1 MEEAQNNPETTCTGV
16 REHLH
21 RTSSKKPNT
30 RSHLA
35 VRGRDYEI
43 YSLLI
48 GLIATHRCSPSD
60 RLNEYFV

>member
-21 RTSSKKPNT
+21 RTSSKKTNT

-48 GLIATHRCSPSD
+48 GFNCDAPVFT
-60 RLNEYFV
+60 E

>member
-1 MEEAQNNPETTCTGV
+1 MFRGMLMEEAQNNPETTCTGV

-35 VRGRDYEI
+35 VRGGGLRD
-43 YSLLI
+43 LQF
-48 GLIATHRCSPSD
+48 T
-60 RLNEYFV
+60 NWF